1 MSRFS
6 KITDQHDDIDL
17 RNAVPDDY
25 PNGLRGFVQGLYGNG
40 EHYRQVMITLA
51 LDVQGAGYSD
61 LADFSSNGTLDSLEL
76 FLEFIDTF

>member
-1 MSRFS
+1 MPRFS
-6 KITDQHDDIDL
+6 EIIDSHDDIDS

-25 PNGLRGFVQGLYGNG
+25 PGGIRGFVQAIYGNG
-40 EHYRQVMITLA
+40 EHYRQVMVTLA
-51 LDVQGAGYSD
+51 IDVQEAGYAD

>member
-25 PNGLRGFVQGLYGNG
+25 PGGIRGFVQAIYGNG
-40 EHYRQVMITLA
+40 EHYRQVMVTLA
-51 LDVQGAGYSD
+51 LDVKSSGYSD
-61 LADFSSNGTLDSLEL
+61 LADFSANGSIDSLDL
-76 FLEFIDTF
+76 LLEFIDTF